1 MGEKLRALVLM
12 IKPKTVL
19 FVMTF
24 VCIGVIGVTYFHSDT
39 AVPLRTAVGYIVVPL
54 QSGVNNIGG
63 LGQAFLQKQMDLQDA
78 RDTIAEQEQEIEA
91 LKSQIEQ
98 YQEENAEVKQLR
110 KLFELSQTYQEYGTV
125 GATVVASDTSKWFSR
140 FTIDKGS
147 DDGLAEGMNVIAD
160 GGLVGILTQVSGNF
174 SVVTSII
181 DNSSNI
187 SAMSRERNAL
197 CVVSGDLELMQE
209 GRIRMSYA
217 DVDSGIKEDSII
229 VTSNI
234 SDLYLP
240 GILIGYA
247 KDVTVDAN
255 QLTLSG
261 YIEPKVDFSS
271 LKDVL
276 VILTTKQ
283 NGEVS
288 K

>member
-1 MGEKLRALVLM
+1 M
-12 IKPKTVL
+12 
-19 FVMTF
+19 
-24 VCIGVIGVTYFHSDT
+24 S
-39 AVPLRTAVGYIVVPL
+39 
-54 QSGVNNIGG
+54 
-63 LGQAFLQKQMDLQDA
+63 
-78 RDTIAEQEQEIEA
+78 
-91 LKSQIEQ
+91 
-98 YQEENAEVKQLR
+98 
-110 KLFELSQTYQEYGTV
+110 
-125 GATVVASDTSKWFSR
+125 
-140 FTIDKGS
+140 
-147 DDGLAEGMNVIAD
+147 
-160 GGLVGILTQVSGNF
+160 LVGILTQVSGNF

>member
-1 MGEKLRALVLM
+1 MKDKLMQLILM
-12 IKPKTVL
+12 IKPKTIL

-24 VCIGVIGVTYFHSDT
+24 FCIGIMGLTYFHSDS

-54 QSGVNNIGG
+54 QNGINQIGSI
-63 LGQAFLQKQMDLQDA
+63 GQEFLQERLDLEEA
-78 RDTIAEQEQEIEA
+78 REKIREQERIIAELE
-91 LKSQIEQ
+91 SQIEQ
-98 YQEENAEVKQLR
+98 YQEENIEVNRLR
-110 KLFELSQTYQEYGTV
+110 DLLELSETYREYETT
-125 GATVVASDTSKWFSR
+125 GATVVASDTNKWYSR

-147 DDGLAEGMNVIAD
+147 NDGLAEGMNVVAD
-160 GGLVGILTQVSGNF
+160 GGLVGIITEVSDNF

-187 SAMSRERNAL
+187 SAMSRDDNKL
-197 CVVSGDLELMQE
+197 CIVSGDLELMQE
-209 GRIRMSYA
+209 GYIRMAYA
-217 DVDSGIKEDSII
+217 DVDSGIEDDTII

-234 SDLYLP
+234 SDRYLP
-240 GILIGYA
+240 GIMIGYA

-261 YIEPKVDFSS
+261 YIVPKVDFTA

-283 NGEVS
+283 TGEEP
-288 K
+288 

>member
-1 MGEKLRALVLM
+1 MTNKEKALAL
-12 IKPKTVL
+12 IG
-19 FVMTF
+19 TF
-24 VCIGVIGVTYFHSDT
+24 
-39 AVPLRTAVGYIVVPL
+39 
-54 QSGVNNIGG
+54 
-63 LGQAFLQKQMDLQDA
+63 
-78 RDTIAEQEQEIEA
+78 
-91 LKSQIEQ
+91 
-98 YQEENAEVKQLR
+98 
-110 KLFELSQTYQEYGTV
+110 
-125 GATVVASDTSKWFSR
+125 
-140 FTIDKGS
+140 
-147 DDGLAEGMNVIAD
+147 
-160 GGLVGILTQVSGNF
+160 
-174 SVVTSII
+174 
-181 DNSSNI
+181 
-187 SAMSRERNAL
+187 
-197 CVVSGDLELMQE
+197 VSGDLELMQE